1 MIIYAPLCWREE
13 RAPTCSKFQIMDIEK
28 FDFDSLTDEQF
39 NKFIWSLDAL
49 KVRLNRVSV
58 EELECEFEG
67 KSLYLLENEHY
78 ELTELEVGEFVE
90 TLFERR
96 SLGNGEVVVPFEEIQ
111 SHEYRLWLSQKK
123 GNRGGVRDGEAYGQL
138 SSPQIDYSGYRM
150 WRYNPIIF
158 YKEDGKARH
167 RLMLLDDD
175 ETLTFL
181 ENREFAIMSPVTYVG
196 RTNSYRNARYL
207 YAFAIDLDGV
217 SIHEV
222 RALLR
227 GMTTGVYPVA
237 NIIVNSGHGVHVYY
251 LLESPVGMYET
262 RLDALNKMKAGLTRI
277 VWLVSRLGNPQ
288 VQSVVQGFRLPGT
301 KTKFGK
307 PIRAFWNRTAPLHTL
322 ESLNSF
328 LGIYKLSDEEIAQ
341 LKEKHPHNPSR
352 VTLEEAKKRWPEWYA
367 SRVIGRKRVGKRW
380 NINRGLYDWWLGKLR
395 DGSEVTVH
403 HRYWC
408 VLTLVVYAVK
418 CGISRE
424 EVLNDALALVPAFDR
439 KTETVDN
446 PFSEDD
452 VRDAMR
458 AYDEQYCKWPLRVIE
473 TTTGIRIERNK
484 RNGRE
489 QEVHLRRIRALQDSD
504 YPDGKWRN
512 GNGRK
517 SVESIVREWQEQ
529 HSGCRN
535 KSLCARETGLT
546 RPTVHRWWDDSL
558 CNRSDGSE

>member
-1 MIIYAPLCWREE
+1 
-13 RAPTCSKFQIMDIEK
+13 MDVVD

-39 NKFIWSLDAL
+39 NKFIWSLDGL
-49 KVRLNRVSV
+49 KAKLRRVSV
-58 EELECEFEG
+58 DELEREFEE
-67 KSLYLLENEHY
+67 KSRYLLYNEHY
-78 ELTELEVGEFVE
+78 ELSELEVCEFVE
-90 TLFERR
+90 AVFERKT
-96 SLGNGEVVVPFEEIQ
+96 LGLGDVVLPFEEIQ
-111 SHEYRLWLSQKK
+111 SHEYRLWLSQKMS
-123 GNRGGVRDGEAYGQL
+123 GGRRVSEGEAPGQK
-138 SSPQIDYSGYRM
+138 SSLKIDYSGYRM
-150 WRYNPIIF
+150 WRYNPVIF
-158 YKEDGKARH
+158 YKEGGKARH
-167 RLMLLDDD
+167 RLLLLDDE
-175 ETLTFL
+175 ETLAFL

-196 RTNSYRNARYL
+196 RNNSYRNARYL

-251 LLESPVGMYET
+251 LLESPVAMYET
-262 RLDALNKMKAGLTRI
+262 RLKLLNKMKAGLTRI
-277 VWLVSRLGNPQ
+277 VWLVSTLDTPQ

-307 PIRAFWNRTAPLHTL
+307 PIRAFWNSSAPLHTL
-322 ESLNSF
+322 DELNSF
-328 LGIYKLSDEEIAQ
+328 LGIYKLSDEEIGQ
-341 LKEKHPHNPSR
+341 LKDRHPHNPAR
-352 VTLEEAKKRWPEWYA
+352 VRLAEAKERWPEWYA
-367 SRVIGRKRVGKRW
+367 SRVIGRNRVGKKW

-418 CGISRE
+418 CGIPRE

-473 TTTGIRIERNK
+473 TTTGIRIERSK
-484 RNGRE
+484 RNGRNRE
-489 QEVHLRRIRALQDSD
+489 AHIKLMNFVRDSITHTD
-504 YPDGKWRN
+504 KDWRK

-517 SVESIVREWQEQ
+517 SVEITVREWQQQ
-529 HSGCRN
+529 HPGCKN

-546 RPTVHRWWDDSL
+546 RPTVHRWWDDALSAK
-558 CNRSDGSE
+558 SDEQTT